1 MISMNTQ
8 TYERHATDQCTSTI
22 VSKKRNPFRNPSARS
37 RSTSNFRNNSKGDSK
52 SKILNTTTTVN
63 DKVQEKE
70 NISSTKLTLAKVKV
84 KAVTTHV
91 DQTSG
96 PTAPTDAQ
104 LGNKKNSSLTIR
116 IKIRN
121 KQIYQERLKLK
132 EISFEKAMQ
141 AEKEKKE
148 KTKQSK
154 LHRMM
159 QSIRID
165 KKIKAAKVVELE
177 LRRTEN
183 ALKKERQRE
192 ILEAAAAK
200 KARFIEKDRVNLENV
215 KLDKTASRFEF
226 FLACYGL
233 KQHDTKSMDSK
244 IALIGGAM
252 CQLGSVKAAINALAK
267 VEHARAM
274 PSVIVN
280 LTETASCMYCRLVKS
295 KKEFSKSQWNKFCGK
310 KGKRTKKSKCRM
322 CLEQRNAKQR
332 SKVLVCS
339 SI

>member
-1 MISMNTQ
+1 MISINTQ
-8 TYERHATDQCTSTI
+8 SYERHATDQITPTI
-22 VSKKRNPFRNPSARS
+22 VSKKRNPFRNPSTRS
-37 RSTSNFRNNSKGDSK
+37 RSTSKFKNKSKGDLK
-52 SKILNTTTTVN
+52 SKTLYITTTVN

-70 NISSTKLTLAKVKV
+70 NMSSAKRKV
-84 KAVTTHV
+84 EQVE
-91 DQTSG
+91 
-96 PTAPTDAQ
+96 TAHDAQ
-104 LGNKKNSSLTIR
+104 TTTPPNAQLVGQKNSSLTIR

-295 KKEFSKSQWNKFCGK
+295 KKEFSKSQWNKFCDK
-310 KGKRTKKSKCRM
+310 NGKRTKKSKCRM
-322 CLEQRNAKQR
+322 CLEQRNAKQK

>member
-1 MISMNTQ
+1 MISINTPS
-8 TYERHATDQCTSTI
+8 YERHATDQCTSTN
-22 VSKKRNPFRNPSARS
+22 VSLKRNPFRNPSIRS
-37 RSTSNFRNNSKGDSK
+37 RPTSKFKNKSKGDSK
-52 SKILNTTTTVN
+52 SKKLNITTTVN

-70 NISSTKLTLAKVKV
+70 NMSSAKRKV
-84 KAVTTHV
+84 EQVE
-91 DQTSG
+91 
-96 PTAPTDAQ
+96 TAHDAQ
-104 LGNKKNSSLTIR
+104 TTTPPNAQLVAQKNSSLTIR

-141 AEKEKKE
+141 AEKQKKE

-200 KARFIEKDRVNLENV
+200 KARFVEKDRVDVEYV
-215 KLDKTASRFEF
+215 ILDDYLDDYVASRFQV
-226 FLACYGL
+226 FLSSYGL
-233 KQHDTKSMDSK
+233 VAHDKKSMDSK

-252 CQLGSVKAAINALAK
+252 CQLGSVDAAINALAK

-274 PSVIVN
+274 PSE
-280 LTETASCMYCRLVKS
+280 TEIK
-295 KKEFSKSQWNKFCGK
+295 
-310 KGKRTKKSKCRM
+310 
-322 CLEQRNAKQR
+322 
-332 SKVLVCS
+332 
-339 SI
+339 

>member
-1 MISMNTQ
+1 MISINTLS
-8 TYERHATDQCTSTI
+8 YERHATDQITPTI
-22 VSKKRNPFRNPSARS
+22 VSKKRNPFRNPSTRS
-37 RSTSNFRNNSKGDSK
+37 RSTSKFKNKSKGDLK
-52 SKILNTTTTVN
+52 SKTLYITTTVN

-70 NISSTKLTLAKVKV
+70 NMSSAKRKV
-84 KAVTTHV
+84 EQVE
-91 DQTSG
+91 
-96 PTAPTDAQ
+96 TAHDAQ
-104 LGNKKNSSLTIR
+104 TTTPPNAQLVGQKNSSLTIR

-183 ALKKERQRE
+183 ALKKERQRK

-200 KARFIEKDRVNLENV
+200 KARFVEKDRVEYV
-215 KLDKTASRFEF
+215 ILDVNMASRFQV
-226 FLACYGL
+226 FLSSYGL
-233 KQHDTKSMDSK
+233 VAHDKKSMDSK

-252 CQLGSVKAAINALAK
+252 CQLGSVDAAINALAK

-274 PSVIVN
+274 PSE
-280 LTETASCMYCRLVKS
+280 TEIK
-295 KKEFSKSQWNKFCGK
+295 
-310 KGKRTKKSKCRM
+310 
-322 CLEQRNAKQR
+322 
-332 SKVLVCS
+332 
-339 SI
+339 